1 MQFYNPNILYGLIA
15 VVIPLIIHLFNFKRF
30 KKVYFSNLSF
40 LKDVQQQSKR
50 HSQWRHLIIMALRML
65 AIIAVVLAFAGP
77 FIPNDDV
84 KAKKSDI
91 SFVNIFLDN
100 SFSMEARGTEGSL
113 FEQGRVM
120 ALDLA
125 QSYKPTDK
133 FRLIN
138 NNPFSFS
145 RPFVSRKV
153 FIDELDKIS
162 IEKFKTNL
170 QSISEKIR
178 TDKSESKYQELF
190 IISDFQKKQI
200 NFAEFKSDSLINTI
214 LLPMIAVQQ
223 QNIFVDSLWIESPVL
238 QSGQNVEIEFEI
250 SNQSDNEVVD
260 LPVSLYIGG
269 KKKSVISVN
278 IDPFT
283 TEKASFSIRMDSV
296 GFYNGRI
303 NIQDYPVV
311 YDDDFYFSFEVQKAF
326 DVLCISS
333 QFANKDLH
341 ALLKLDSTF
350 KTNFIDQKAID
361 YADFPNY
368 STIILN
374 SLTEYPSGLLSELK
388 QFVDNG
394 KSILILPHSKNSID
408 DINSAYRY
416 FGLPL
421 VNSKDSIKSKIQS
434 LDLQS
439 VEFGDI
445 FELGKGKNKLSENT
459 DLPYFNA
466 IYLADKNRSG
476 SISILIINEAKQPIL
491 LRKTD
496 NGANIYAFYSSIEYG
511 NSNLSSHAVFVPI
524 MYNLIRN
531 TGNTSKLFTFLG
543 SDKEFA
549 ANISTNYVSNKILMK
564 HYYDSTEFIP
574 QYRYSQSKLMLS
586 FAQNPSNAGNYQLM
600 IDGKQE
606 DVFSFNFNRDE
617 SYLNYYSINEIKGFI
632 KDYQLENIKILN
644 SVNTNISEEISMVNS
659 GKPLWKLFVI
669 LVLMFLIFEV
679 ILLRFSK

>member
-30 KKVYFSNLSF
+30 KKVYFSNLAF

-50 HSQWRHLIIMALRML
+50 HSQWRHLVIMALRML
-65 AIIAVVLAFAGP
+65 AIIALVLAFAGP
-77 FIPNDDV
+77 YIPNKD
-84 KAKKSDI
+84 ANLQKSDV

-120 ALDLA
+120 ALELA

-133 FRLIN
+133 FKLLN

-162 IEKFKTNL
+162 IEKFKTNI
-170 QSISEKIR
+170 QTIPEKIKA
-178 TDKSESKYQELF
+178 DKSESKYQELF
-190 IISDFQKKQI
+190 IISDFQKKQV
-200 NFAEFKSDSLINTI
+200 NFAEFKSDSLINTV
-214 LLPMIAVQQ
+214 LLPMIAIQQ

-238 QSGQNVEIEFEI
+238 QAGQNVEIEFEI

-260 LPVSLYIGG
+260 LPVSLFVGG

-278 IDPFT
+278 IGAFT
-283 TEKASFSIRMDSV
+283 TEKSSFIIRMDSV
-296 GFYNGRI
+296 GFYDGRI

-311 YDDDFYFSFEVQKAF
+311 YDDDFYFSFEVQQAF
-326 DVLCISS
+326 DILCISS
-333 QFANKDLH
+333 QFANNDLH
-341 ALLKLDSTF
+341 AFLKSDSTF

-374 SLTEYPSGLLSELK
+374 SLTEYSSGLLSELK
-388 QFVDNG
+388 QSVDNG
-394 KSILILPHSKNSID
+394 MSIIIMPYSGNSID
-408 DINSAYRY
+408 EINSAYKY

-421 VNSKDSIKSKIQS
+421 VNSMDSVKSKIQY

-439 VEFGDI
+439 VEFGDV
-445 FELGKGKNKLSENT
+445 FDLGKGKNKLKENI
-459 DLPYFNA
+459 DLPYFNST
-466 IYLADKNRSG
+466 YLANKSRNGNVS
-476 SISILIINEAKQPIL
+476 SLIINEAKQPIL

-496 NGANIYAFYSSIEYG
+496 NGANIYAFYSSIEYV
-511 NSNLSSHAVFVPI
+511 NSNISAHAVFVPI

-531 TGNTSKLFTFLG
+531 SAKSSSLFIFLG

-549 ANISTNYVSNKILMK
+549 ANNSTNYISNNILLK
-564 HYYDSTEFIP
+564 HYNDSTEFIP

-586 FAQNPSNAGNYQLM
+586 FAQNPSTAGNYQLE

-617 SYLNYYSINEIKGFI
+617 SYLNYYNINDIKGFI
-632 KDYQLENIKILN
+632 KDYKLENITIIN
-644 SVNTNISEEISMVNS
+644 SVNSNISEEISNVNS